1 MLTSTFEQFK
11 QSIDDIAGI
20 QKAQNMVPVKKSV
33 LLSFVS
39 DATGVGHIRN
49 IFPVTYLNAVY
60 GKNADIVPIITPIFI
75 WQHDILLRT
84 KAIYFQRQMSPEQ
97 LKAVQQY
104 KELQK
109 KYQYKMVWDIDDFIW
124 GANEQQGGTVEDGIP
139 TYNFGWR
146 GILPEIKDASIEIM
160 KLMDLITVS
169 TEYLRWYLI
178 NVKNIQ
184 VPIQVVPNAVP
195 KFLWGNKRKKPITKD
210 IVKPKIIYTGS
221 PTHYNNQEKMAGDFD
236 NAWKDWVI
244 KAVNENKIEFVCM
257 GGLPFFFECIKD
269 KIKVMNWV
277 NSFQY
282 HHAVKDVNADF
293 GIMPLVPNNFNYSK
307 SDIKAIELYTCGVV
321 CFGTT
326 FINGKPS
333 PYDNNPLSL
342 PNNCSV
348 GDIDRMIEKYS
359 KVENYNKILDTQYN
373 KMVRE
378 HRYTEDP
385 AYVKLLIDSYFA

>member
-11 QSIDDIAGI
+11 QSINDIAGI

-39 DATGVGHIRN
+39 DPTGVGHIRN

-124 GANEQQGGTVEDGIP
+124 GANEQQGGTKEDGVP
-139 TYNFGWR
+139 TYNFGWK
-146 GILPEIKDASIEIM
+146 GILPEIKEASIEIM

-169 TEYLRWYLI
+169 TEYLKWYLM

-184 VPIQVVPNAVP
+184 VPIQVVPNAIP
-195 KFLWGNKRKKPITKD
+195 KFLWGNKRKKPISKD
-210 IVKPKIIYTGS
+210 IIRPRVIYTGS
-221 PTHYNNQEKMAGDFD
+221 PTHYNNQEKLAGDFD

-244 KAVNENKIEFVCM
+244 KAVSENKIEFVCM

-269 KIKVMNWV
+269 KIKVINWV

-282 HHAVKDVNADF
+282 HHVVKDVNADF
-293 GIMPLVPNNFNYSK
+293 GIMPIVPNNFNHSK

-321 CFGTT
+321 CIGTT
-326 FINGKPS
+326 FTNGKPS
-333 PYDNNPLSL
+333 PYDNNPLTL
-342 PNNCSV
+342 PDNCSV
-348 GDIDRMIEKYS
+348 EDIDRLIAKYS
-359 KVENYNKILDTQYN
+359 KVDNYNKILDTQYN
-373 KMVRE
+373 KMIKE
-378 HRYTEDP
+378 HRYIEDP